1 MCLACVDATA
11 SHSAASNAGRRLGVR
26 ALFAG
31 LTLLSLAISGCG
43 MMPTFGSKESQETTA
58 GEPAKSS
65 KRGRGTPEEAT
76 GATAEP
82 ALPPEAVQQ
91 FDRAVASMS
100 SGDLAAA
107 EKDFRALAAAYPTYS
122 GPLLNLGILH
132 AKAGKL
138 EDAQKA
144 INDAIA
150 RNGNN
155 AAAYNQLGIVYRK
168 LGRFKEADEAYT
180 RAVQIDPNYALAYL
194 NLGVLCDL
202 YLQEPERALEAYERY
217 LSLASSPDAKV
228 SAWVTELKK
237 RIGSEPRSA
246 STAE

>member
-1 MCLACVDATA
+1 MC
-11 SHSAASNAGRRLGVR
+11 RRCLDRTGAR
-26 ALFAG
+26 AG
-31 LTLLSLAISGCG
+31 LAVLALLSLVLSGCG
-43 MMPTFGSKESQETTA
+43 MLGMGSKSDSSQQSSA
-58 GEPAKSS
+58 GVPAKSS
-65 KRGRGTPEEAT
+65 KRGKGAPEETA
-76 GATAEP
+76 GVAAEP
-82 ALPPEAVQQ
+82 VLPPEAVQQ
-91 FDRAVASMS
+91 FEKAVTLMS
-100 SGDLAAA
+100 SGDFAAA
-107 EKDFRALAAAYPTYS
+107 EQGFRALAAAYPTYS
-122 GPLLNLGILH
+122 GPLLNVGILQ

-138 EDAQKA
+138 EDAEKT

-202 YLQEPERALEAYERY
+202 YLQEPERALQAYERY

-228 SAWVTELKK
+228 SAWVSELKK

>member
-1 MCLACVDATA
+1 M
-11 SHSAASNAGRRLGVR
+11 GRGFVR
-26 ALFAG
+26 VVFAG
-31 LTLLSLAISGCG
+31 LAMLSLAMSGCG
-43 MMPTFGSKESQETTA
+43 MMPTFGSGGGQDTTA
-58 GEPAKSS
+58 GVPAKSS
-65 KRGRGTPEEAT
+65 KRGKGAPEEAA

-91 FDRAVASMS
+91 FDRAVTLMS

-107 EKDFRALAAAYPTYS
+107 EQGFRALAAAYPTYS

-138 EDAQKA
+138 EEAEKA
-144 INDAIA
+144 IRDAIA

-217 LSLASSPDAKV
+217 LQLASSPDAKV
-228 SAWVTELKK
+228 NAWVSELKK